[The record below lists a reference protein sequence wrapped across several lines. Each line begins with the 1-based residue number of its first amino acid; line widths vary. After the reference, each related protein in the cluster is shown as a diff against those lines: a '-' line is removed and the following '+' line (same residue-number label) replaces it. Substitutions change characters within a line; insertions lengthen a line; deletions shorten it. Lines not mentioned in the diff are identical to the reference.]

1 MLRIDKTYTV
11 VESQT
16 LNNYL
21 LNTTPQTTTVEYNK
35 VKTLTFT
42 NKIKEGQIKV
52 VKVDKDENNIKLE
65 GVKFIIKDN
74 NGNVVDTLTTDKNG
88 EAVSKKLRVD
98 RSYTVVEESTLSTY
112 ILNTTPQTTT
122 VEYNKVKTLTFTNKI
137 KEGQIKVVKVDA
149 DYNNIKLQGVKF
161 NILDNNGKLVD
172 TIITDEKRR
181 GYY

>member
-1 MLRIDKTYTV
+1 MLRVDKTYTV
-11 VESQT
+11 AESQT
-16 LNNYL
+16 LNNY
-21 LNTTPQTTTVEYNK
+21 
-35 VKTLTFT
+35 
-42 NKIKEGQIKV
+42 
-52 VKVDKDENNIKLE
+52 
-65 GVKFIIKDN
+65 
-74 NGNVVDTLTTDKNG
+74 
-88 EAVSKKLRVD
+88 
-98 RSYTVVEESTLSTY
+98 
-112 ILNTTPQTTT
+112 ILNTTSQTTA